1 MGEVDM
7 AVISQRLVSLRKHLG
22 EQQGGKLTIQDIAN
36 NVGIPEYKM
45 IRLEHGKGAID
56 SMMILLLYY
65 RTQGYNLDWILY
77 PDNTNIPMRVASGD
91 DVLVISE
98 MIKKLTNRLQ
108 EDYSEL
114 TTHLTRLGYSPLDDK
129 QFAPTGTEDVSPLVF
144 DFSS

>member
-1 MGEVDM
+1 M
-7 AVISQRLVSLRKHLG
+7 AVISQRLVGLRKHLG
-22 EQQGGKLTIQDIAN
+22 EQQGGKLTIQDIADKA
-36 NVGIPEYKM
+36 GIPEYKM
-45 IRLEHGKGAID
+45 IRLEHGKGTID

-65 RTQGYNLDWILY
+65 RTQGYNLDWILF
-77 PDNTNIPMRVASGD
+77 PDNTSIPMRVASGD

-129 QFAPTGTEDVSPLVF
+129 QFASTGTEDVSPLVF
-144 DFSS
+144 DFTP